1 MPPRRDATSSSTP
14 ATTGGVVSENP
25 TPQISSLLVLFYH
38 AHVEPGSS
46 PSLSSMATLSLC
58 VTSATALP
66 LGRPRVSL
74 VTSPTSKAPTSF
86 LSFAYVSHTGSWNK
100 HHRASLR
107 CPQLRSELP
116 SLSHLK
122 FDSSTTLSSAILFLL
137 CFDWLCDWGRWN
149 VTVWCYYEF
158 KRKWR
163 MVEKVVDAP
172 RSWK

>member
-137 CFDWLCDWGRWN
+137 CFD
-149 VTVWCYYEF
+149 
-158 KRKWR
+158 
-163 MVEKVVDAP
+163 
-172 RSWK
+172 